1 MRGGAALCGPPP
13 REIDPRCFMAHF
25 GGPFIVVAKQNMPTH
40 DSEGSGYGLLSLF
53 LGNAYRRR
61 RMDRIEE
68 DIASL
73 TELLSDGLSTAGS
86 TTR

>member
-1 MRGGAALCGPPP
+1 
-13 REIDPRCFMAHF
+13 MARF
-25 GGPFIVVAKQNMPTH
+25 GGPFIVVAKQNMLTH
-40 DSEGSGYGLLSLF
+40 DSKEIGYGLLSLF

-68 DIASL
+68 DIAFL
-73 TELLSDGLSTAGS
+73 TESLSDGLSTAGS